1 MAVWGKVKIAS
12 TTTTETLTAALGK
25 RKSKFKDITDELNQH
40 INSEEREELYQR
52 PLFNADKIRRMMERI
67 VEKQFDVDE
76 EEMRY
81 VYNPAKNL
89 KMCQNI
95 SKQIKDR
102 MKAMNFKRHRII
114 SIATIV
120 EKQQQG
126 IHYKMK
132 YILDPKLD
140 DYRGLNLCF
149 HYPPCRTSTELNV
162 PKIEISFDTPNRDRF
177 LRDDFRTKRESYAI
191 LGRGSYGVVIK
202 ASYRGRPV
210 AVKILEKRSH
220 RHRCRYDSLLNEA
233 NALNLR
239 HDNII
244 TVLKII
250 AGAQYGLVL
259 MERFDGYCL
268 QRIIGHQRNNPIAVQ
283 HKLLI
288 LCDIISGLCFCHRH
302 NIVHLDVKPQNVIV
316 TVNAVPAP
324 DASGAQLRQYLC
336 KLCDFGSSMMLDPL
350 QCNETL
356 VNRGTIRYMAPELL
370 RGQNLTAGGFTE
382 RADIYSFGVT
392 MWQLDEGRFPYEE
405 ITCNEVI
412 AYNVVKKGLR
422 PDSITTVAA
431 FGRRIT
437 NLPIGLRD
445 IGCLHGSLRG
455 PIPLAG
461 GEGGFSFNGR
471 FESDA
476 VDDVLKS
483 QGIAVEYRTKRG
495 GKKKNPLGAICPAER
510 DQSKDQ
516 ELNVAHINA
525 MFSDSFSIA
534 NNVRIQLRQMM
545 RTLYSKCWASDPAC
559 RPNAAAVRA
568 SIHQGLEK
576 IALGKSAK

>member
-12 TTTTETLTAALGK
+12 TTTTSKAPLARTPSKAGSLFSETLTAALGK

-102 MKAMNFKRHRII
+102 MKAMNFKR
-114 SIATIV
+114 A
-120 EKQQQG
+120 
-126 IHYKMK
+126 
-132 YILDPKLD
+132 
-140 DYRGLNLCF
+140 
-149 HYPPCRTSTELNV
+149 STELDV
-162 PKIEISFDTPNRDRF
+162 PKIEISFDTPDRDRF
-177 LRDDFRTKRESYAI
+177 LRDDYHNKRESYAI

-202 ASYRGRPV
+202 ASYRGQPV
-210 AVKILEKRSH
+210 AVKILEKRRTH
-220 RHRCRYDSLLNEA
+220 PYRCRYDSLLNEI

-239 HDNII
+239 HDNIV
-244 TVLKII
+244 TVLKIV

-259 MERFDGYCL
+259 MDRFDGYCL
-268 QRIIGHQRNNPIAVQ
+268 QQIIGNQGSNEPIAIQ

-316 TVNAVPAP
+316 TVNAAVA
-324 DASGAQLRQYLC
+324 AATAAGTTSGLQLRTYLC
-336 KLCDFGSSMMLDPL
+336 KLCDFGSSMMLDPW
-350 QCNETL
+350 QRNEIL

-370 RGQNLTAGGFTE
+370 RGQYRTTGGFTE

-422 PDSITTVAA
+422 PDSITSVA
-431 FGRRIT
+431 FDRRMI
-437 NLPIGLRD
+437 NLPVGLRD
-445 IGCLHGSLRG
+445 IGCLHGSLRASISLTSG
-455 PIPLAG
+455 AH
-461 GEGGFSFNGR
+461 SNG
-471 FESDA
+471 
-476 VDDVLKS
+476 VDDVLKR
-483 QGIAVEYRTKRG
+483 QGILVEYRATRKRR
-495 GKKKNPLGAICPAER
+495 KKSLFGALWKEPE
-510 DQSKDQ
+510 SSDQ
-516 ELNVAHINA
+516 EINDA
-525 MFSDSFSIA
+525 KIKALFCDHFSIP
-534 NNVRIQLRQMM
+534 NNDRVQLKQMM
-545 RTLYSKCWASDPAC
+545 RTLYSKCWISDPAA
-559 RPNAAAVRA
+559 RPDASTVRA
-568 SIHQGLEK
+568 TIHQALERIIICK
-576 IALGKSAK
+576 CAK